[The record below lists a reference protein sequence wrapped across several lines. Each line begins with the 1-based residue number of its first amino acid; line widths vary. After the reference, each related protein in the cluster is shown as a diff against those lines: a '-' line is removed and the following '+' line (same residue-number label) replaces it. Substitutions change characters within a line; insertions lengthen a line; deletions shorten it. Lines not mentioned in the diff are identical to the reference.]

1 MTNDLPNASG
11 DGLPALGPSPLIAG
25 ENAAAYDDLVARVRG
40 ALQPRDI
47 LEDIWV
53 RDVVDLAWEVLRLRR
68 LKAQLM
74 RVAARDGMSDVLGDL
89 PIDDPCEVADRWHAG
104 DAEAAAEVNQALAAA
119 GLTID
124 AVMAQT
130 LTERIGDIERI
141 ERMMTAAEARRDTI
155 LRELDRRRAGL
166 AMSLRRAIRE
176 AEAAEFK
183 LIASTQPEAAA

>member
-1 MTNDLPNASG
+1 MTNDLSNASG

-74 RVAARDGMSDVLGDL
+74 RVAARHGMSDVLGDL
-89 PIDDPCEVADRWHAG
+89 PVDDPCEVADQWHAG
-104 DAEAAAEVNQALAAA
+104 DAEAAAEVSQALAAA

-130 LTERIGDIERI
+130 LTERIGDIER
-141 ERMMTAAEARRDTI
+141 MMTATEARRDTI

-166 AMSLRRAIRE
+166 AVSLRRAIRE

-183 LIASTQPEAAA
+183 LIASSQPEAAA